1 MRINEVYIRFI
12 GLTSYPH
19 IVWCVSWNLPKF
31 LLFLVFL
38 HVCMLV
44 IARPQ
49 YSFVYVLACYLAMV
63 AFAFCSLVASLA
75 NHQRT
80 FCTSSK
86 IKLGELAT
94 PFDTLCHP
102 FSFSQSVPCHQ
113 DIDLA
118 SCLKLHGSII
128 PQRLGEVQELPS
140 RNFAE
145 VLSGAGRDLLLGR
158 WGEPVVKVDR
168 SSEVSLSYKP
178 DSA

>member
-1 MRINEVYIRFI
+1 M

-80 FCTSSK
+80 FCTLSK
-86 IKLGELAT
+86 TKFGELAT

-102 FSFSQSVPCHQ
+102 FSFSQSVLVPWDNTPATIRTLTWLPVWSYTAASFPRGSGKSKSFRAAISRKCSAVQ
-113 DIDLA
+113 VEICCLA
-118 SCLKLHGSII
+118 DGVN
-128 PQRLGEVQELPS
+128 P
-140 RNFAE
+140 
-145 VLSGAGRDLLLGR
+145 
-158 WGEPVVKVDR
+158 VKVDR
-168 SSEVSLSYKP
+168 FSEVSLSYDP
-178 DSA
+178 NSA

>member
-1 MRINEVYIRFI
+1 M

-80 FCTSSK
+80 FCTLSK
-86 IKLGELAT
+86 TKFGELAT

-102 FSFSQSVPCHQ
+102 FSFSQSVLVPETT
-113 DIDLA
+113 
-118 SCLKLHGSII
+118 
-128 PQRLGEVQELPS
+128 PQRPSGHWLGFLFEATRQHHSPEARGSPRAS
-140 RNFAE
+140 
-145 VLSGAGRDLLLGR
+145 
-158 WGEPVVKVDR
+158 EPQFR
-168 SSEVSLSYKP
+168 G
-178 DSA
+178 SAQRCR